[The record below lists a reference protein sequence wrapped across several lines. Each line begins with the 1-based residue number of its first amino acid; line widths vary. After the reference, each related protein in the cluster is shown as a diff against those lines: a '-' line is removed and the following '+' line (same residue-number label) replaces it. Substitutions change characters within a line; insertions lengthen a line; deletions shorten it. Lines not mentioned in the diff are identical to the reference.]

1 MGNILKVVTKWT
13 GLQGGTG
20 YTNLYFEPVPES
32 DTIGQAHVDAALAK
46 VEAFFTAFKPYR
58 PPAVA
63 TQVDSQV
70 QELDENSGE
79 IRAFWGGTTAA
90 PAAGTSVS
98 GSHSAVAG
106 ACINWST
113 ANALNGRR
121 VRGRTFM
128 VPLGASGLDVNGT
141 IDNTALTA
149 MRTAATTLQNDGTNI
164 RLVVWHRPGVLG
176 IDGGAYDVISA
187 SINDKTA
194 ILTSRRD

>member
-1 MGNILKVVTKWT
+1 MGNILRVVVNWT
-13 GLQGGTG
+13 GLQGGNG
-20 YTNLYFEPVPES
+20 FTNFHFEPVPEDS
-32 DTIGQAHVDAALAK
+32 AITQAHVDQCVGKTETFL
-46 VEAFFTAFKPYR
+46 TAWKPYR
-58 PPAVA
+58 PPATF
-63 TQVDSQV
+63 TQVNAQIS
-70 QELDENSGE
+70 EIDENSGE
-79 IRAFWGGTTAA
+79 IRAFWSAVTAA
-90 PAAGTSVS
+90 PAAGTSVG

-149 MRTAATTLQNDGTNI
+149 MRAAANTLQTDGALV
-164 RLVVWHRPGVLG
+164 RLVVWHRPSVLG
-176 IDGGAYDVISA
+176 IDGGAYDVISS
-187 SINDKTA
+187 SISDKTA